1 MNEDCTYEMEAS
13 SYFEQVETHNN
24 SQVSNESDDVI
35 DSEFVESPQ

>member
-1 MNEDCTYEMEAS
+1 MEAP
-13 SYFEQVETHNN
+13 SYFEHVETHNN